1 MNDRHYE
8 KMSEA
13 ELSKKLGQYQK
24 QARIWTII
32 GLVGVLGGVIS
43 FFSVDDMALKS
54 ILTAVLFFGGV
65 CAALFL
71 GGGAQKKLKAL
82 MQEQM
87 GDFFRAEL
95 ENAFGPDMHTAQMLI
110 DEKLVRSLR
119 LLDGQWEEIETENF
133 REGEHNGAHFSA
145 ANVRLNHV
153 YERGA
158 PQDGLETCRDMVFKG
173 IPYLRLDA
181 DTPWQKTIL
190 SDVSKMYEQLSDRAA
205 PLMLQSRIFD
215 IWHTIYVNT
224 KQERKVTSSAS
235 PQLSILKDMLSLI
248 HNGYGEKVTLNKIAD
263 AGKISISNCNVIF
276 KKYLKESPIKY
287 LLNYRLMK
295 STELLVENALPITEV
310 AFEVGFSNPSY
321 FIDAFKKAYGLT
333 PNEYRKKF
341 RASET
346 FDPYAD
352 I

>member
-43 FFSVDDMALKS
+43 FFAVDDMALKS

-65 CAALFL
+65 CAALLL

-133 REGEHNGAHFSA
+133 HEGEPTAHTFQQQTCALTMSTSA
-145 ANVRLNHV
+145 AHRKTAW
-153 YERGA
+153 RPA
-158 PQDGLETCRDMVFKG
+158 ATWCSKG
-173 IPYLRLDA
+173 
-181 DTPWQKTIL
+181 W
-190 SDVSKMYEQLSDRAA
+190 S
-205 PLMLQSRIFD
+205 
-215 IWHTIYVNT
+215 
-224 KQERKVTSSAS
+224 
-235 PQLSILKDMLSLI
+235 
-248 HNGYGEKVTLNKIAD
+248 
-263 AGKISISNCNVIF
+263 
-276 KKYLKESPIKY
+276 
-287 LLNYRLMK
+287 
-295 STELLVENALPITEV
+295 
-310 AFEVGFSNPSY
+310 
-321 FIDAFKKAYGLT
+321 
-333 PNEYRKKF
+333 
-341 RASET
+341 
-346 FDPYAD
+346 
-352 I
+352 

>member
-1 MNDRHYE
+1 MMTDQYDVSFVRLTFGE
-8 KMSEA
+8 
-13 ELSKKLGQYQK
+13 SKK
-24 QARIWTII
+24 
-32 GLVGVLGGVIS
+32 VDGVI
-43 FFSVDDMALKS
+43 
-54 ILTAVLFFGGV
+54 
-65 CAALFL
+65 
-71 GGGAQKKLKAL
+71 
-82 MQEQM
+82 
-87 GDFFRAEL
+87 
-95 ENAFGPDMHTAQMLI
+95 AFGVFSEPEI
-110 DEKLVRSLR
+110 DFLRSLSFAIVFVNSNQIHYGFSDDSTDCVFIYA
-119 LLDGQWEEIETENF
+119 LWHPMVLCATNEIENEYVNPITKN
-133 REGEHNGAHFSA
+133 AS
-145 ANVRLNHV
+145 
-153 YERGA
+153 
-158 PQDGLETCRDMVFKG
+158 

>member
-1 MNDRHYE
+1 MNDTHYE

-43 FFSVDDMALKS
+43 FFAVDDMALKS

-133 REGEHNGAHFSA
+133 REGEHNGVHFSA

-173 IPYLRLDA
+173 LVINLE
-181 DTPWQKTIL
+181 
-190 SDVSKMYEQLSDRAA
+190 M
-205 PLMLQSRIFD
+205 
-215 IWHTIYVNT
+215 
-224 KQERKVTSSAS
+224 TSSAHERVLGAARTENS
-235 PQLSILKDMLSLI
+235 PC
-248 HNGYGEKVTLNKIAD
+248 GIATGNEEFD
-263 AGKISISNCNVIF
+263 RCFCVAAEHEQ
-276 KKYLKESPIKY
+276 YA
-287 LLNYRLMK
+287 K
-295 STELLVENALPITEV
+295 SV
-310 AFEVGFSNPSY
+310 
-321 FIDAFKKAYGLT
+321 LT
-333 PNEYRKKF
+333 PLLTAKILEFCRSIDGQLLGFCLSGSTLSMAIETDYAF
-341 RASET
+341 ACVASSVDLRDLDALRRSYVSSLQEMGRIIDLLAENSEL
-346 FDPYAD
+346 FAV
-352 I
+352 

>member
-43 FFSVDDMALKS
+43 FFAVDDMALKS

-95 ENAFGPDMHTAQMLI
+95 ENAFGPDMNTEQMLI

-119 LLDGQWEEIETENF
+119 LLDGQWEEIETGNF
-133 REGEHNGAHFSA
+133 HEGEHNGAHFSA
-145 ANVRLNHV
+145 ASVRLNHV

-158 PQDGLETCRDMVFKG
+158 PQDGLETCRDMAFKG
-173 IPYLRLDA
+173 LVINLE
-181 DTPWQKTIL
+181 
-190 SDVSKMYEQLSDRAA
+190 M
-205 PLMLQSRIFD
+205 
-215 IWHTIYVNT
+215 
-224 KQERKVTSSAS
+224 TSSAHERVLGAARTENS
-235 PQLSILKDMLSLI
+235 PC
-248 HNGYGEKVTLNKIAD
+248 GIATGNEEFD
-263 AGKISISNCNVIF
+263 RCFCVAAEHEQYV
-276 KKYLKESPIKY
+276 
-287 LLNYRLMK
+287 K
-295 STELLVENALPITEV
+295 SV
-310 AFEVGFSNPSY
+310 
-321 FIDAFKKAYGLT
+321 LT
-333 PNEYRKKF
+333 PLLTVEILEFCRSIDGQLLGFCLNGSTLSMAIETDYAF
-341 RASET
+341 ACVASSVDLRDLDALRRSYVSSLQEMGRIIDLLAENSEL
-346 FDPYAD
+346 FAE
-352 I
+352 

>member
-43 FFSVDDMALKS
+43 FFAVDDMALKS

-65 CAALFL
+65 CAALLL
-71 GGGAQKKLKAL
+71 GGGAQKKLKTL

-133 REGEHNGAHFSA
+133 HEGEHNGAHFSA

-173 IPYLRLDA
+173 IVLRLEMRYPAAESVLVGARTEDSPRGIA
-181 DTPWQKTIL
+181 TGNEEFDRCFC
-190 SDVSKMYEQLSDRAA
+190 VAAEHEQ
-205 PLMLQSRIFD
+205 
-215 IWHTIYVNT
+215 
-224 KQERKVTSSAS
+224 
-235 PQLSILKDMLSLI
+235 
-248 HNGYGEKVTLNKIAD
+248 
-263 AGKISISNCNVIF
+263 
-276 KKYLKESPIKY
+276 
-287 LLNYRLMK
+287 
-295 STELLVENALPITEV
+295 
-310 AFEVGFSNPSY
+310 
-321 FIDAFKKAYGLT
+321 
-333 PNEYRKKF
+333 
-341 RASET
+341 
-346 FDPYAD
+346 
-352 I
+352 

>member
-43 FFSVDDMALKS
+43 FFAVDDMALKS

-65 CAALFL
+65 CASLFL

-95 ENAFGPDMHTAQMLI
+95 ENAFGPDMHTAQILI

-153 YERGA
+153 YERGRKTA
-158 PQDGLETCRDMVFKG
+158 WRPAATWCSRALFCA
-173 IPYLRLDA
+173 LRCA
-181 DTPWQKTIL
+181 TRQPRACL
-190 SDVSKMYEQLSDRAA
+190 SALARRTVLAASRPAMKNLTAASVLRPSTSNMLRA
-205 PLMLQSRIFD
+205 F
-215 IWHTIYVNT
+215 
-224 KQERKVTSSAS
+224 
-235 PQLSILKDMLSLI
+235 
-248 HNGYGEKVTLNKIAD
+248 
-263 AGKISISNCNVIF
+263 
-276 KKYLKESPIKY
+276 
-287 LLNYRLMK
+287 
-295 STELLVENALPITEV
+295 
-310 AFEVGFSNPSY
+310 
-321 FIDAFKKAYGLT
+321 
-333 PNEYRKKF
+333 
-341 RASET
+341 
-346 FDPYAD
+346 
-352 I
+352 

>member
-1 MNDRHYE
+1 M
-8 KMSEA
+8 
-13 ELSKKLGQYQK
+13 
-24 QARIWTII
+24 
-32 GLVGVLGGVIS
+32 IS
-43 FFSVDDMALKS
+43 FFAVDDMALKS

-133 REGEHNGAHFSA
+133 REGEHNGVHFSA

-173 IPYLRLDA
+173 LVINLE
-181 DTPWQKTIL
+181 
-190 SDVSKMYEQLSDRAA
+190 M
-205 PLMLQSRIFD
+205 
-215 IWHTIYVNT
+215 
-224 KQERKVTSSAS
+224 TSSAHERVLGAARTENS
-235 PQLSILKDMLSLI
+235 PCSIATGNEEFDRCFCVAAEHEQYAKSIFTPLLTARILEFCRSIDGQLLGFCLNGSTLSMAIETDYAFACVASSVDLRD
-248 HNGYGEKVTLNKIAD
+248 LD
-263 AGKISISNCNVIF
+263 ALRRSYVSSLQEMGRIID
-276 KKYLKESPIKY
+276 
-287 LLNYRLMK
+287 LLAEN
-295 STELLVENALPITEV
+295 SELFAV
-310 AFEVGFSNPSY
+310 
-321 FIDAFKKAYGLT
+321 
-333 PNEYRKKF
+333 
-341 RASET
+341 
-346 FDPYAD
+346 
-352 I
+352 

>member
-1 MNDRHYE
+1 M
-8 KMSEA
+8 
-13 ELSKKLGQYQK
+13 
-24 QARIWTII
+24 
-32 GLVGVLGGVIS
+32 VL
-43 FFSVDDMALKS
+43 
-54 ILTAVLFFGGV
+54 
-65 CAALFL
+65 CAT
-71 GGGAQKKLKAL
+71 
-82 MQEQM
+82 
-87 GDFFRAEL
+87 
-95 ENAFGPDMHTAQMLI
+95 N
-110 DEKLVRSLR
+110 
-119 LLDGQWEEIETENF
+119 EIENEYVNPITKN
-133 REGEHNGAHFSA
+133 AS
-145 ANVRLNHV
+145 
-153 YERGA
+153 
-158 PQDGLETCRDMVFKG
+158 

-248 HNGYGEKVTLNKIAD
+248 HNGYRGKVTLNKIAD

>member
-43 FFSVDDMALKS
+43 FFAVDDMALKS

-95 ENAFGPDMHTAQMLI
+95 ENAFGPDMNTEQMLI

-133 REGEHNGAHFSA
+133 HEGEHNGAHFSA
-145 ANVRLNHV
+145 ASVRLNHV

-158 PQDGLETCRDMVFKG
+158 PQDGLETCRDMAFKG
-173 IPYLRLDA
+173 LVINLE
-181 DTPWQKTIL
+181 
-190 SDVSKMYEQLSDRAA
+190 M
-205 PLMLQSRIFD
+205 
-215 IWHTIYVNT
+215 
-224 KQERKVTSSAS
+224 TSSAHERVLGAARTENS
-235 PQLSILKDMLSLI
+235 PC
-248 HNGYGEKVTLNKIAD
+248 GIATGNEEFD
-263 AGKISISNCNVIF
+263 RCFCVAAEHEQYV
-276 KKYLKESPIKY
+276 
-287 LLNYRLMK
+287 K
-295 STELLVENALPITEV
+295 SV
-310 AFEVGFSNPSY
+310 
-321 FIDAFKKAYGLT
+321 LT
-333 PNEYRKKF
+333 PLLTVEILEFCRSIDGQLLGFCLNGSTLSMAIETDYAF
-341 RASET
+341 ACVASSVDLRDLDALRRSYVSSLQEMGRIIDLLAENSEL
-346 FDPYAD
+346 FAE
-352 I
+352 

>member
-43 FFSVDDMALKS
+43 FFAVDDMALKS

-65 CAALFL
+65 CAALLL

-95 ENAFGPDMHTAQMLI
+95 ENAFGPDMNTAQMLI

-133 REGEHNGAHFSA
+133 HEGEHNGAHFSA

-173 IPYLRLDA
+173 IVLRLEMRYPAAESVLVGARTENSPCGIATGNEEFDRCFCVASSVDLRDLDA
-181 DTPWQKTIL
+181 L
-190 SDVSKMYEQLSDRAA
+190 RRSYVSS
-205 PLMLQSRIFD
+205 LQEMGRIID
-215 IWHTIYVNT
+215 
-224 KQERKVTSSAS
+224 
-235 PQLSILKDMLSLI
+235 
-248 HNGYGEKVTLNKIAD
+248 
-263 AGKISISNCNVIF
+263 
-276 KKYLKESPIKY
+276 
-287 LLNYRLMK
+287 LLAEN
-295 STELLVENALPITEV
+295 SELFAE
-310 AFEVGFSNPSY
+310 
-321 FIDAFKKAYGLT
+321 
-333 PNEYRKKF
+333 
-341 RASET
+341 
-346 FDPYAD
+346 
-352 I
+352 